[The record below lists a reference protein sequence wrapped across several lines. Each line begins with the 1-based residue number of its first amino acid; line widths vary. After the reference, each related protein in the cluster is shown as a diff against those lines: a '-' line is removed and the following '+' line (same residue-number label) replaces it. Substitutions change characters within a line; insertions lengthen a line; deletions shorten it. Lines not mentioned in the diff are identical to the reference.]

1 MKKTL
6 IMSALMMPISLAVA
20 NAHASL
26 WQPSLG
32 PAQAGMA
39 SYYHDSFHGQ
49 RTASGARYDK
59 NRYSAAHRTL
69 PLGTEVRVTDA
80 GSGESVVVHINDRGP
95 FGRGRVI
102 DLSRAA
108 AREIG
113 LTRKGVAMVRL
124 EVLSKSGLFALNG
137 PITLNQLF

>member
-6 IMSALMMPISLAVA
+6 MMSSLAVQMSFVVV
-20 NAHASL
+20 NTHASIGL
-26 WQPSLG
+26 QSPG

-39 SYYHDSFHGQ
+39 SYYHDRFHGQ
-49 RTASGARYDK
+49 RTASGTPYDK
-59 NRYSAAHRTL
+59 HRFSAAHRTL
-69 PLGTEVRVTDA
+69 PLGTQVRVTDA
-80 GSGESVVVHINDRGP
+80 RSGESVVVRINDRGP

-113 LTRKGVAMVRL
+113 LTRKGVAKVML
-124 EVLSKSGLFALNG
+124 EVLSRSERFTLTG
-137 PITLNQLF
+137 PLTLSQLF

>member
-6 IMSALMMPISLAVA
+6 IMSALMMPMSLAVA
-20 NAHASL
+20 NAHTSL
-26 WQPSLG
+26 WQPSSG

-39 SYYHDSFHGQ
+39 SYYHDRFHGQ

-124 EVLSKSGLFALNG
+124 EVLSKSNLYALNG

>member
-1 MKKTL
+1 MKNIL
-6 IMSALMMPISLAVA
+6 IVSALVMPMSLAVA

-26 WQPSLG
+26 WQQRSG

-39 SYYHDSFHGQ
+39 SYYHDRFHGQ

-59 NRYSAAHRTL
+59 NRFSAAHKTL
-69 PLGTEVRVTDA
+69 PLGTQVRVTDA

-113 LTRKGVAMVRL
+113 LTRKGVALVRL
-124 EVLSKSGLFALNG
+124 EVLSKSERLTLNG

>member
-6 IMSALMMPISLAVA
+6 IMSVLVMSMSLAGA
-20 NAHASL
+20 NANASL
-26 WQPSLG
+26 WRPSLES
-32 PAQAGMA
+32 AQSGMA
-39 SYYHDSFHGQ
+39 SYYHDGFHGQ

-59 NRYSAAHRTL
+59 NRLTAAHRSL
-69 PLGTEVRVTDA
+69 PLGTQVRVTDA
-80 GSGESVVVHINDRGP
+80 GSGESVIVHINDRGP

-113 LTRKGVAMVRL
+113 LTRKGVARVRL
-124 EVLSKSGLFALNG
+124 EVLSKSNLFALNG